1 MPYPPEMLRRLK
13 QVFCVPGPRNP
24 AETEPELCLNV
35 SCEGVGQHWAAAGA
49 GALGPIDLGMV

>member
-1 MPYPPEMLRRLK
+1 MLRRLK